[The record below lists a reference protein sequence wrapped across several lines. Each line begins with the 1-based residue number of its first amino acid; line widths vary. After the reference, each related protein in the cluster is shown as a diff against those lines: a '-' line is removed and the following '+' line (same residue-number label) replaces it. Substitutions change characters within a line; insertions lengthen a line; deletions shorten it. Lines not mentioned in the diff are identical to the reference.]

1 MRTKNPQRRKAPG
14 SRQRSPGDRR
24 PQDRYTLLP
33 DDDEPRYTT
42 DELYTLWQRFK
53 DAPDAVTRMQDF
65 SLMDKTQA
73 ARLIMQFEQ
82 MERGEVERIPI
93 LRQSIHDES
102 DFMW

>member
-1 MRTKNPQRRKAPG
+1 MRTKNPQRRTTRTR
-14 SRQRSPGDRR
+14 RQQTPGDRR
-24 PQDRYTLLP
+24 PQDRYSLLP
-33 DDDEPRYTT
+33 DDDEPRYTV
-42 DELYTLWQRFK
+42 DELYSLWQRFK

-65 SLMDKTQA
+65 SLMDRAQA

-82 MERGEVERIPI
+82 MESGEIESIPI